1 MKNIKG
7 FEDRER
13 EARSIFCH
21 NGFCYELIP
30 EYGKFPAGFDYT
42 MYSGGYCDTDDN
54 LYLFSRDTDRP
65 IVVLDAE
72 GSYVRDFGKGLFK
85 EVHSLCVTSNNTLLC
100 TDTALHV
107 VRELS
112 MEGELIRDFGNL
124 GVPSDSGYEKD
135 VWRRMMREGKIV
147 ATDLAFD
154 KGWSFWMS
162 IQTIKRAAP
171 PFNRP
176 TGVAV
181 GPQGDIFVSDG
192 YGNAAIHRFAPD
204 GTLLKT
210 WGGPGDEPG
219 KFYVP
224 HSIAVD
230 RMNRVWVGDREANS
244 IHVFSADG
252 EVLGYM
258 NENLLQPTALWTD
271 GDYMYAAERGG
282 GLTIMDMEMNVVAQ
296 LGFYNSPIRAHGMCG
311 NSKGELFLMP
321 LSTYDRHFLMCLK
334 PIQAEK
340 SAK

>member
-7 FEDRER
+7 FEGRER
-13 EARSIFCH
+13 EARNIFCH

-42 MYSGGYCDTDDN
+42 MYSGGYCDADDN

-72 GSYVRDFGKGLFK
+72 GRYVRDFGKGLFK
-85 EVHSLCVTSNNTLLC
+85 EVHSLCVTPNNTLLC

-112 MEGELIRDFGNL
+112 IEGELIRDFGNL

-171 PFNRP
+171 PFNRL

-192 YGNAAIHRFAPD
+192 YGNAAIHRFVPD

-282 GLTIMDMEMNVVAQ
+282 GLTIMDMELNVVAQ

-321 LSTYDRHFLMCLK
+321 LSTYERHFLMCLK